1 MVYVLLDGVGDLPHP
16 DLDGKTPLE
25 AASTTHM
32 DALAK
37 NGVMG
42 QVISVG
48 KGIAPES
55 DIAVF
60 NMLGYKFQH
69 SDYAGRGVI
78 EAIGIGIDFQDGDLA
93 LRGNFATLDND
104 GRIIDRRAGR
114 KIERDDAEKISKEIE
129 SKIKFSNPNASVVVA
144 PTIGHRIIVRL
155 RDNKPLSSE
164 ITNTDPAYTRV
175 DGMGIAKA
183 VSDFMKIEKCIP
195 MEQTDD
201 ASNAAN
207 LVNEFTEQ
215 SLEIMKESNE
225 FSNPNATVVVAPTIG
240 HRIIVRLRDNKPLS
254 SEITNTD
261 PAYTR
266 VDGMGIAKA
275 VSDFM
280 KIEKCI
286 PMEQTDDASNAA
298 NLVNEFTEQSLEIMK
313 ESNVNRQRSE
323 KNKKLLNSILLRDA
337 GNKYPNV
344 KPINELHAMN
354 FSCIVDMPVEIGISN
369 ILKMKTFNAGGLT
382 DYEEKA
388 KVAAQAMNTENAIY
402 VHLKGPDEFG
412 HDGDAIGKMKN
423 IEEID
428 KRFFGTLLNN
438 IDVSKIA
445 VMISADHSTPCIN
458 KGHSDDPVPLLI
470 SGDMIVNDNSQRFTE
485 EDGKKGTIGLID
497 GANVVKTG
505 IDLFKT

>member
-1 MVYVLLDGVGDLPHP
+1 MPDNNHIKIVYVLLDGVGDLPHP
-16 DLDGKTPLE
+16 DLAGKTPLD
-25 AASTTHM
+25 AATTTNM
-32 DALAK
+32 DILAK
-37 NGVMG
+37 NGIMG

-78 EAIGIGIDFQDGDLA
+78 EAIGIGIDFKDGDLA

-129 SKIKFSNPNASVVVA
+129 SKIKFSNPDTSVVVA

-155 RDNKPLSSE
+155 RDDKPLSSE
-164 ITNTDPAYTRV
+164 ITNTDPAYARV

-183 VSDFMKIEKCIP
+183 VSDFMRIEKCIP
-195 MEQTDD
+195 MEQTED
-201 ASNAAN
+201 ASNAAK

-215 SLEIMKESNE
+215 SLEIMKKSD
-225 FSNPNATVVVAPTIG
+225 V
-240 HRIIVRLRDNKPLS
+240 NK
-254 SEITNTD
+254 
-261 PAYTR
+261 
-266 VDGMGIAKA
+266 
-275 VSDFM
+275 
-280 KIEKCI
+280 
-286 PMEQTDDASNAA
+286 
-298 NLVNEFTEQSLEIMK
+298 
-313 ESNVNRQRSE
+313 QRSQT
-323 KNKKLLNSILLRDA
+323 NKKLLNSILLRDA

-344 KPINELHAMN
+344 KPINELHGMN
-354 FSCIVDMPVEIGISN
+354 FSCIVDMPVEVGISN
-369 ILKMKTFNAGGLT
+369 ILEMKTFNAGGLT

-388 KVAAQAMNTENAIY
+388 KIAAQAMKTENAIY

-428 KRFFGTLLNN
+428 KRFFGTLLDN
-438 IDVSKIA
+438 IDVSNIA
-445 VMISADHSTPCIN
+445 VMISADHSTPCIH

-470 SGDMIVNDNSQRFTE
+470 SGDMIANDTSQRFTE
-485 EDGKKGTIGLID
+485 EDGRKGAIGLIE
-497 GANVVKTG
+497 GAQVVKTG

>member
-1 MVYVLLDGVGDLPHP
+1 MKKIADNNDVKIIYVLLDGVGDLPHP
-16 DLDGKTPLE
+16 DLAGKTPLE
-25 AASTTHM
+25 AATTKNM
-32 DALAK
+32 DMLAK
-37 NGVMG
+37 NGIMG

-78 EAIGIGIDFQDGDLA
+78 EAIGIGIDFKDGDLA
-93 LRGNFATLDND
+93 LRGNFATLDD
-104 GRIIDRRAGR
+104 EGKIIDRRAGR
-114 KIERDDAEKISKEIE
+114 RIEREDVEKISKEIE
-129 SKIKFSNPNASVVVA
+129 KEIKFSNPNTTVAVA
-144 PTIGHRIIVRL
+144 PTVGHRVTIRL
-155 RDNKPLSSE
+155 RDSKPLSSE
-164 ITNTDPAYTRV
+164 ISNTDPAYARV

-195 MEQTDD
+195 LEQSEN
-201 ASNAAN
+201 AANAAN
-207 LVNEFTEQ
+207 LVNEFTKQ
-215 SLEIMKESNE
+215 SLEIMKKSD
-225 FSNPNATVVVAPTIG
+225 V
-240 HRIIVRLRDNKPLS
+240 NK
-254 SEITNTD
+254 
-261 PAYTR
+261 
-266 VDGMGIAKA
+266 
-275 VSDFM
+275 
-280 KIEKCI
+280 
-286 PMEQTDDASNAA
+286 
-298 NLVNEFTEQSLEIMK
+298 
-313 ESNVNRQRSE
+313 QRSQ

-344 KPINELHAMN
+344 EPINDLHSMN

-369 ILKMKTFNAGGLT
+369 ILKMKAFNAGGLT

-388 KVAAQAMNTENAIY
+388 RVAAQAMKTENAIY

-428 KRFFGTLLNN
+428 ERFFGTLLDHV
-438 IDVSKIA
+438 DVSKIA
-445 VMISADHSTPCIN
+445 IMISADHSTPSIH

-470 SGDMIVNDNSQRFTE
+470 SGNMITNDDTQRFTE
-485 EDGKKGTIGLID
+485 TEAKKGAIGLID
-497 GANVVKTG
+497 GVQVVKTG

>member
-1 MVYVLLDGVGDLPHP
+1 LLDGVGDLPHP
-16 DLDGKTPLE
+16 DLAGKTPLE
-25 AASTTHM
+25 AATTKNM
-32 DALAK
+32 DMLAK
-37 NGVMG
+37 NGIMG

-78 EAIGIGIDFQDGDLA
+78 EAIGIGIDFKDGDLA
-93 LRGNFATLDND
+93 LRGNFATLDD
-104 GRIIDRRAGR
+104 EGKIIDRRAGR
-114 KIERDDAEKISKEIE
+114 RIEREDVEKISKEIE
-129 SKIKFSNPNASVVVA
+129 KEIKFSNPNTTVDVA
-144 PTIGHRIIVRL
+144 PTVGHRVTVRL
-155 RDNKPLSSE
+155 RDSKPLSSE
-164 ITNTDPAYTRV
+164 ISNTDPAYARV

-195 MEQTDD
+195 LEQTEN
-201 ASNAAN
+201 AANAAN
-207 LVNEFTEQ
+207 LVNEFTKQ
-215 SLEIMKESNE
+215 SLEIMKKSD
-225 FSNPNATVVVAPTIG
+225 V
-240 HRIIVRLRDNKPLS
+240 NK
-254 SEITNTD
+254 
-261 PAYTR
+261 
-266 VDGMGIAKA
+266 
-275 VSDFM
+275 
-280 KIEKCI
+280 
-286 PMEQTDDASNAA
+286 
-298 NLVNEFTEQSLEIMK
+298 
-313 ESNVNRQRSE
+313 QRSQ

-344 KPINELHAMN
+344 KPINDLHSMN

-369 ILKMKTFNAGGLT
+369 ILKMKAFNAGGLT

-388 KVAAQAMNTENAIY
+388 RVAAQAMETENAIY

-428 KRFFGTLLNN
+428 ERFFGTLLDHV
-438 IDVSKIA
+438 DVSKIA
-445 VMISADHSTPCIN
+445 IMISADHSTPSIH

-470 SGDMIVNDNSQRFTE
+470 SGNMITNDDTQRFTE
-485 EDGKKGTIGLID
+485 TEAKKGAIGLID
-497 GANVVKTG
+497 GVQVVKTG

>member
-1 MVYVLLDGVGDLPHP
+1 MLDGVGDLPHP
-16 DLDGKTPLE
+16 DLAGKTPLE
-25 AASTTHM
+25 AAITKNM
-32 DALAK
+32 DVLAK

-78 EAIGIGIDFQDGDLA
+78 EAIGIGIDFKDGDLA
-93 LRGNFATLDND
+93 LRGNFATLDHE
-104 GRIIDRRAGR
+104 GKIIDRRAGR
-114 KIERDDAEKISKEIE
+114 KIEREDAEKISKEIE
-129 SKIKFSNPNASVVVA
+129 EKIKFSNPNTTVVVA
-144 PTIGHRIIVRL
+144 PTVGHRVIVRL

-164 ITNTDPAYTRV
+164 ITNTDPAYARV

-183 VSDFMKIEKCIP
+183 VTDFMKIEKCIP
-195 MEQTDD
+195 LEQTKNATD
-201 ASNAAN
+201 AAN
-207 LVNEFTEQ
+207 LVNEFTYQ
-215 SLEIMKESNE
+215 SLEIMK
-225 FSNPNATVVVAPTIG
+225 
-240 HRIIVRLRDNKPLS
+240 K
-254 SEITNTD
+254 
-261 PAYTR
+261 
-266 VDGMGIAKA
+266 
-275 VSDFM
+275 
-280 KIEKCI
+280 
-286 PMEQTDDASNAA
+286 
-298 NLVNEFTEQSLEIMK
+298 
-313 ESNVNRQRSE
+313 SNVNKQRSQ

-344 KPINELHAMN
+344 KPINDLHSMN

-369 ILKMKTFNAGGLT
+369 ILKMKAFNAGGLT

-388 KVAAQAMNTENAIY
+388 RVAAQAMNTENAIY

-428 KRFFGTLLNN
+428 ERFFGTLLEH
-438 IDVSKIA
+438 IDVSKTAI
-445 VMISADHSTPCIN
+445 MISADHSTPSIH

-470 SGDMIVNDNSQRFTE
+470 SGDMITNDGTERFTE
-485 EDGKKGTIGLID
+485 TEAKKGTIGLID
-497 GANVVKTG
+497 GVQVVKTG
-505 IDLFKT
+505 IDLFKM